1 MKRTAAKRFGALSLV
16 GIGLPFINEKFGS
29 NEEVPYPLVWELKQL
44 SSGTSALD
52 VTSDGTGAVWLFV
65 GTDSGFE
72 STTNVYFTQFSASFE
87 PL

>member
-1 MKRTAAKRFGALSLV
+1 MN
-16 GIGLPFINEKFGS
+16 P
-29 NEEVPYPLVWELKQL
+29 PVWEFKQL
-44 SSGTSALD
+44 SSGTSTLD

-72 STTNVYFTQFSASFE
+72 STTNVYFTQFTASFE